1 MPGQRTVLVAD
12 DNAAIC
18 DLVKAALEGENL
30 KVVRAAD
37 GEEAVRLTRQ
47 VRPAAVILD
56 LLMPK
61 LDGISALLRLR
72 ADPVTRST
80 PVLMISGMPG
90 KDAERLAAAYGA
102 VRFLTK
108 PFQLLDLLG
117 AVEEMLAGRAVAA
130 AGAP

>member
-61 LDGISALLRLR
+61 VDGISALLRLR

-90 KDAERLAAAYGA
+90 KDAERLAGAYGA
-102 VRFLTK
+102 VRFLPK
-108 PFQLLDLLG
+108 PFQLLDLLQ
-117 AVEEMLAGRAVAA
+117 AVEEMLAERAVP
-130 AGAP
+130 APGVL

>member
-61 LDGISALLRLR
+61 VDGISALLRLR

-90 KDAERLAAAYGA
+90 KDAARLAGAYGA
-102 VRFLTK
+102 VKFIAK
-108 PFQLLDLLG
+108 PFQLLDLLQT
-117 AVEEMLAGRAVAA
+117 VEDMLAGAAPVA
-130 AGAP
+130 GNV